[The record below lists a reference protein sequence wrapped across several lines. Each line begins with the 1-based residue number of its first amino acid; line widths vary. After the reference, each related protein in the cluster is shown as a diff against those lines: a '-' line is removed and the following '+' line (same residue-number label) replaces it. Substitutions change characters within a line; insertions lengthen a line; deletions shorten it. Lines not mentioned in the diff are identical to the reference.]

1 MKKLEKGHILNNKA
15 FKVENHKIRKLYP
28 NILMFIIN
36 KTLKISLL
44 KESSQIGKTIQQC
57 AIEKR
62 QKNKQ
67 TNEKKKHTKK
77 SKSENKKGNLAK
89 KSIFAKLYIIAT
101 LMEDKTEFT
110 KQQIDYFLQ

>member
-1 MKKLEKGHILNNKA
+1 MKKLEKGHIPNNKA

-67 TNEKKKHTKK
+67 TNEKKNTQKRANLKIKREIQPKK
-77 SKSENKKGNLAK
+77 V
-89 KSIFAKLYIIAT
+89 
-101 LMEDKTEFT
+101 
-110 KQQIDYFLQ
+110 FLQNCTLQQH